1 MSAEALD
8 GFRDTPVP
16 EAVGRP
22 RPMTGTPR
30 TSAHSL
36 HQTETGSPSLVIWV
50 LVVSVAVVAIGMVYS
65 LWWAPVVRHQEY
77 WITPGDIWYSV
88 RTAHWIGWGSLSFVY
103 SNAQSELITLPG
115 FEVLLTPFVVLSSA
129 LGLSEN
135 APGLLPNLHPQ
146 AWLLIG
152 PVSMASGGLA
162 LWAFDSMARHMRVPT
177 TRRKIL
183 LVLEAGAIFPAVAL
197 WGHPEDVLATG
208 FFVLALR
215 KLLEGREA
223 AAGWLLGA
231 AIAFQLFAVFAVPVL
246 LAVVG
251 LRKGATLLAR
261 AAMLPGFL
269 FVAVAIPDFHDSVRT
284 LLQQPTPPAVNHATP
299 WVGLSPKLS
308 HGNVAGGPTRT
319 IGLLVAVGAGVWA
332 RARRQDPARLL
343 WLLAVALAARC
354 VFDPV
359 MTPYYV
365 MPCVA
370 LALVAGSGNRPVRF
384 ILGAMAGT
392 GLTVMAF
399 SHHGDWAYWLMM
411 TGIIAALLGTVW
423 PTKRPRPQEEQP
435 DVAPVAGLTVP
446 EPVTAGVGT

>member
-1 MSAEALD
+1 ML
-8 GFRDTPVP
+8 FV
-16 EAVGRP
+16 
-22 RPMTGTPR
+22 
-30 TSAHSL
+30 SL
-36 HQTETGSPSLVIWV
+36 
-50 LVVSVAVVAIGMVYS
+50 AVVAVGIAYS
-65 LWWAPVVRHQEY
+65 LWWAPVVRHQDY
-77 WITPGDIWYSV
+77 WVTPGDIWYSV

-103 SNAQSELITLPG
+103 SNTQSELITLPG

-197 WGHPEDVLATG
+197 WGHPEDVLAVG
-208 FFVLALR
+208 FLVLALR

-231 AIAFQLFAVFAVPVL
+231 AIAFQLFAVFALPVL

-251 LRKGATLLAR
+251 LRKSATLLAR

-299 WVGLSPKLS
+299 WVDLSPKLP
-308 HGNVAGGPTRT
+308 HGYVAGGPTRT
-319 IGLLVAVGAGVWA
+319 IGLVAAVVAGALA
-332 RARRQDPARLL
+332 RPRRQNPAQLL
-343 WLLAVALAARC
+343 WLMAVALAARC

-370 LALVAGSGNRPVRF
+370 LALVAGAGNRPTRF
-384 ILGAMAGT
+384 ALTAIAAAG
-392 GLTVMAF
+392 LSVMTF
-399 SHHGDWAYWLMM
+399 TRHDMWTYWLLM
-411 TGIIAALLGTVW
+411 TGIMIALLVTAWIPKPLKVTQK
-423 PTKRPRPQEEQP
+423 PEEAN
-435 DVAPVAGLTVP
+435 VGETRISEPVAAV
-446 EPVTAGVGT
+446 AGAGG